1 MSGSVGDNLAADFG
15 DVTTWPPRLRAAVD
29 GAVDDWEDG
38 GKVGRLWAGDSTL
51 WTGADEHRW
60 LGWLGVLDDPEGA
73 GELEG
78 VSPAALGGVF
88 DDALVLGMGGSSLC
102 PEVLGLSFGPL
113 PGAPRLHVLDS
124 TDPSQIR
131 SCAARLSL
139 DRTVFIVSSKS
150 GTTLES
156 SILMRYF
163 LDRVAAVAP
172 PGTAGERFVA
182 VTDPGSELER
192 FADEHEFRNVF
203 HGVPSI
209 GGRYSALSHFG
220 MVPASI
226 MGIEVGQIMDRA
238 REMKARCTTAV
249 PVAENPGAMLGLA
262 LGTAAQEGRDKVTFV
277 ASPGLRSL
285 GTWVEQLLAEST
297 GKGGQGVIPI
307 DGEALSAPDTY
318 GDDRVFVYVRD
329 ERDPDLT
336 QDEALSRLSQAG
348 LPVLRIPVRDR
359 YDLGAEFFRW
369 EFATAVA
376 GALLQVTPFDQAD
389 VEASKVATRQLTT
402 AYERTGQLPEESPL
416 CVDRDLGLSIFADD
430 RNAAALRALSALSAL
445 SMDEADRG
453 DLVGDV
459 IAAHCGRIGEGDYFA
474 VLAYL
479 EMSDAHQAALQE
491 LRHVIRDATGRA
503 TCLQFGPRFLH
514 STGQAY
520 KGGPNSGVFLQVTCD
535 DPDDLDVP
543 GQGYTFGVVKAA
555 QARADLA
562 VLGERHRRAI
572 RVHLSGDVQT
582 GLERLATVV
591 NQSVGRPA

>member
-1 MSGSVGDNLAADFG
+1 MTGSVSDDRAADFG
-15 DVTTWPPRLRAAVD
+15 DTTTWPPRLRAAVE
-29 GAVDDWEDG
+29 GAVGDWEDG
-38 GKVGRLWAGDSTL
+38 ARVGRLWAGDSTL
-51 WTGADEHRW
+51 WTGADENRW
-60 LGWLGVLDDPEGA
+60 LGWLRILDDPKGA
-73 GELEG
+73 AELES
-78 VSPAALGGVF
+78 VSAAVLGAVF

-139 DRTVFIVSSKS
+139 DRTLFIVSSKS

-156 SILMRYF
+156 SILMRHF
-163 LDRVAAVAP
+163 LDRVAAVVP

-192 FADEHEFRNVF
+192 FAADHEFRHVF

-226 MGIEVGQIMDRA
+226 MGIEVERIMDRA
-238 REMKARCTTAV
+238 REMRSRCTEDV

-262 LGTAAQEGRDKVTFV
+262 LGTAAQLGRDKMTFV

-307 DGEALSAPDTY
+307 DGEALAAPDTY

-329 ERDPDLT
+329 ERDPDMT
-336 QDEALSRLSQAG
+336 QDEALSRISQAG

-359 YDLGAEFFRW
+359 YELGAEFFRW

-376 GALLQVTPFDQAD
+376 GAVLQVNPFDQPD
-389 VEASKVATRQLTT
+389 VEASKVETRRLTH
-402 AYERTGQLPEESPL
+402 AYESAGQLPEESPL
-416 CVDRDLGLSIFADD
+416 CVDGDVGLSIFADE
-430 RNAAALRALSALSAL
+430 RNAAALDALSVG
-445 SMDEADRG
+445 DADRG
-453 DLVGDV
+453 DRVGEV
-459 IAAHCGRIGEGDYFA
+459 IGAHCGRIGGGDYFA
-474 VLAYL
+474 ILAYL

-520 KGGPNSGVFLQVTCD
+520 KGGPNSGVFLQVTAD

-543 GQGYTFGVVKAA
+543 GQRYTFGVVKAA

-572 RVHLSGDVQT
+572 RVHLSGDVQA
-582 GLERLATVV
+582 GLKRLTTVV
-591 NQSVGRPA
+591 RQSVGRPA

>member
-1 MSGSVGDNLAADFG
+1 MSGSVGDDWAADFG
-15 DVTTWPPRLRAAVD
+15 DVTSWSLRLRAAVD
-29 GAVDDWEDG
+29 GAVDDWENG
-38 GKVGRLWAGDSTL
+38 AKVGRLWAGDSTL
-51 WTGADEHRW
+51 WTGADEDRW
-60 LGWLGVLDDPEGA
+60 LGWLRILDDPKGVD
-73 GELEG
+73 ELEG
-78 VSPAALGGVF
+78 VSAAALGGVF

-131 SCAARLSL
+131 SYAARLSL

-163 LDRVAAVAP
+163 LDRVAAVVP

-192 FADEHEFRNVF
+192 FAAEHEFRHVF
-203 HGVPSI
+203 HGVSSI

-226 MGIEVGQIMDRA
+226 MGIDVGRIMDRA
-238 REMKARCTTAV
+238 REMRARCTEDV

-262 LGTAAQEGRDKVTFV
+262 LGTAAQEGRDKMTFV
-277 ASPGLRSL
+277 ASPALRSL

-307 DGEALSAPDTY
+307 DGEALAAPDTY

-329 ERDPDLT
+329 ERDPDMT
-336 QDEALSRLSQAG
+336 QDEGLWRLSQAG

-376 GALLQVTPFDQAD
+376 GALLQVNPFDQPD
-389 VEASKVATRQLTT
+389 VEASKVATRRLTS
-402 AYERTGQLPEESPL
+402 AFESAGQLPEESPL
-416 CVDRDLGLSIFADD
+416 CVDGDVGLSIFADG
-430 RNAAALRALSALSAL
+430 RNAAALRALGALS
-445 SMDEADRG
+445 SDDADRG

-459 IAAHCGRIGEGDYFA
+459 MAAHCGRIGEGDYFA
-474 VLAYL
+474 ILAYV

-520 KGGPNSGVFLQVTCD
+520 KGGPNSGVFLQVTSD

-543 GQGYTFGVVKAA
+543 GQRYTFGVVKAA

-562 VLGERHRRAI
+562 VLGERNRRAI

-591 NQSVGRPA
+591 RQSVGGLA